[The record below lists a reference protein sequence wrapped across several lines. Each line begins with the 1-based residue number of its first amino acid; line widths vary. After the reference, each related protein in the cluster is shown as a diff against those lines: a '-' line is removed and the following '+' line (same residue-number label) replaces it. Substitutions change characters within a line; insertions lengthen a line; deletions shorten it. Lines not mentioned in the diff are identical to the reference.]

1 MKFSF
6 SDSHKQIIRK
16 GLWSQNQALVALL
29 GLCPLLAV
37 SNSAVNSLGLGI
49 ATTATMAL
57 SGGVIA
63 ALRHIIPTE
72 TRLPIFVLIIAANV
86 TIVDLLMKAYFFEL
100 HRTIG
105 IFIPLIVTNCAIMGR
120 AEAFASKNS
129 PTLSVL
135 DGISMGFGF
144 SLVLLVLGMLREAI
158 GTGKLFNHADLLF
171 GDMAKNWTLH
181 LIADYEG
188 FLLAVLPPGA
198 FIGLGLILAVKNL
211 IDDKAGSKNGMG
223 IPKGQEK
230 KL

>member
-1 MKFSF
+1 VKFSF
-6 SDSHKQIIRK
+6 SDSHKQIIEK

-49 ATTATMAL
+49 ATTVTMAL

-63 ALRHIIPTE
+63 ALRRIIPNE

-86 TIVDLLMKAYFFEL
+86 TIVDLLMKAYFFEM
-100 HRTIG
+100 HRKIG

-120 AEAFASKNS
+120 AEAFSSRNTPA
-129 PTLSVL
+129 LSIL

-144 SLVLLVLGMLREAI
+144 SLVLLVLGMAREAI

-181 LIADYEG
+181 LLSDYEG

-198 FIGLGLILAVKNL
+198 FIGLGFILALKNL
-211 IDDKAGSKNGMG
+211 IDDKAGSKNGKG
-223 IPKGQEK
+223 WSGQERR
-230 KL
+230 L